1 MEKSS
6 TLTLK
11 LLKIMEEEALDA
23 CLLKYFELSHD
34 SIYVNKEKI

>member
-11 LLKIMEEEALDA
+11 LLKIMEEVALDA
-23 CLLKYFELSHD
+23 CSLKYFELSHD
-34 SIYVNKEKI
+34 NIYVNKEKI